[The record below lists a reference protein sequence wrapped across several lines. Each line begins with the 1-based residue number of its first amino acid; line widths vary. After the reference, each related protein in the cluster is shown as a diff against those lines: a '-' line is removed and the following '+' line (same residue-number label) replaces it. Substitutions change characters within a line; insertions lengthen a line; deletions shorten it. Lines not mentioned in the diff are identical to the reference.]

1 MEFRTR
7 AFIKFYRYLLLYLV
21 DGIPGVRTLNSHG
34 GDALT
39 NLPSYR
45 CIEILDMF
53 KQIRYF
59 GIFLSIQKK
68 NIYIYIYMISKVK
81 LMLHWSRYDALIHP
95 VIFVI

>member
-68 NIYIYIYMISKVK
+68 NIYIYIYI
-81 LMLHWSRYDALIHP
+81 WSP
-95 VIFVI
+95 KWN